1 MHIPNAKLHARLS
14 PMNRIL
20 RTVLLYLLAMALP
33 LQGWAAV
40 TQSVCPPAMHQTD
53 GQSTHVAMPLHDM
66 SGHAMHAEHGHDTH
80 ADLPAVSDA
89 DHEQSQDPGSM
100 KHDKHAGATTCSIC
114 AVCHVG
120 AALLPNMPEFAAPAC
135 DAAIVAIGDSSL
147 LPSHIP
153 DGIKRPPRHF
163 SV

>member
-1 MHIPNAKLHARLS
+1 MPNAKSHARLS
-14 PMNRIL
+14 PMNRIV
-20 RTVLLYLLAMALP
+20 RIVLLYLLAMALP

-40 TQSVCPPAMHQTD
+40 TQSVCPPAMHQMD
-53 GQSTHVAMPLHDM
+53 GQSAHVAMPPHTVSD
-66 SGHAMHAEHGHDTH
+66 HAMHAEHGQEAH
-80 ADLPAVSDA
+80 ADMPAVSET
-89 DHEQSQDPGSM
+89 DHGQSQDHGSM

-120 AALLPNMPEFAAPAC
+120 AALLPSMPEFAAPAC
-135 DAAIVAIGDSSL
+135 DAAFVAIVDSSL
-147 LPSHIP
+147 LPNHIP